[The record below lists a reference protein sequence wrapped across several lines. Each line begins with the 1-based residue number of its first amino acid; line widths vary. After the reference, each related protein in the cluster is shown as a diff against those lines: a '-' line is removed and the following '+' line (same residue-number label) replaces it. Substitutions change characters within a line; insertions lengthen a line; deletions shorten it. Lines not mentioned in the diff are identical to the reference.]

1 MQEIRAYIKPFMLER
16 LALSLMELDRFPGM
30 SAMTIKGF
38 GKDRVTGV
46 QEYDP
51 FIEKVRIEIIAPDDQ
66 VEDIVAVILKE
77 AHSGRVGDGKV
88 LVSPVNRM
96 YSIRYQQEESI

>member
-16 LALSLMELDRFPGM
+16 LALSLMELPGFPGL

-38 GKDRVTGV
+38 GKERVNGQ

-51 FIEKVRIEIIAPDDQ
+51 FIEKVRIEIIAADEQ
-66 VEDIVAVILKE
+66 VEQIVATILKE
-77 AHSGRVGDGKV
+77 AHSGRPGDGKV
-88 LVSPVNRM
+88 YVSPVSRA
-96 YSIRYQQEESI
+96 YSIRHQDEEIL